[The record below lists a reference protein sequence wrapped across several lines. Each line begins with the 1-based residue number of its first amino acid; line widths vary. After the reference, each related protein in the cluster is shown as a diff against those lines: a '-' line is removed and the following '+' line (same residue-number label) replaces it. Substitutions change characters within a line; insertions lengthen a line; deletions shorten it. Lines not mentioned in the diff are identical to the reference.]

1 MICYGRL
8 RKPAVH
14 PGVLVKV
21 VQFVQIS
28 VAFPTMMLYL
38 VDMIT
43 WLLKWEWSLLV
54 QNSTQSPIGEM
65 VRRQSDVYVK
75 KNDVTV
81 IVLFKTVFVTSETL

>member
-1 MICYGRL
+1 MKL
-8 RKPAVH
+8 SLKKPTVH
-14 PGVLVKV
+14 PVVRVKI

-43 WLLKWEWSLLV
+43 WLLKWEWSLLAR
-54 QNSTQSPIGEM
+54 NSTQNPIGEM

-81 IVLFKTVFVTSETL
+81 IV